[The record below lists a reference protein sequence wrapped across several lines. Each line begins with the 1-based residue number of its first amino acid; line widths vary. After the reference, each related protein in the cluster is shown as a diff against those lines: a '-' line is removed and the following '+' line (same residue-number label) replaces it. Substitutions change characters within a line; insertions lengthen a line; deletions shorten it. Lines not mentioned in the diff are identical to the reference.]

1 MKNNLTMNRT
11 KKIVTRITKTLF
23 IAVFCIAAA
32 LTISAGSKNF
42 EVAKNLD
49 IFSTLFRELVVH
61 YVDDVNV
68 SEMMKS
74 GIDGM
79 LSVLDPYT
87 TFIPESEIEDVRLM
101 TTGQYGGI
109 GAVIRPRGDH
119 IMIVEPYKGFPAY
132 KAGLLPGDL
141 ILDINGMSTRS
152 RDENEIRT
160 LLQGQ
165 PGTSISLTIE
175 RDGEELLKKIDREVI
190 RVDNIPYY
198 GMLDENTGY
207 IKLTGFTQRAGREVR
222 NAFLDLKENHDLEHI
237 VLDLRDNGGG
247 LLHEAVNI
255 ANLFIEKD
263 KLVVSTKGR
272 LPERSTT
279 HRTLNDPIDLEIPLV
294 VLVNR
299 RSASA
304 SEIVAGAIQDFDRG
318 VVIGNRTFGKGLV
331 QNVVSLSYNT
341 RLKVTVAEYFIPSG
355 RSIQAINYAE
365 RREDGSV
372 AEIPDSLKMS
382 HETMGGRKVYDG
394 GGIEPDIQVPQITH
408 GAAVRA
414 LMQQHMVFDFA
425 TRFQRMHDSIPAPE
439 QFNITGELYDD
450 FLAFIEERDFSY
462 DTRCEQLLRNLRE
475 AAADEAYYGVLEES
489 FETLQNLIR
498 EAKEQDFITYRDEIE
513 ELLREEIVAR
523 YHYQRGRV
531 IVSLGSD
538 PEVGKALKVLADG
551 QSYRNILAGI
561 E

>member
-1 MKNNLTMNRT
+1 MNRT

>member
-1 MKNNLTMNRT
+1 MNRT

-222 NAFLDLKENHDLEHI
+222 NAFLDLKENHDMEHI

-394 GGIEPDIQVPQITH
+394 GGIEPDIQVPQITY

-439 QFNITGELYDD
+439 QFNITGELYED
-450 FLAFIEERDFSY
+450 FLAFIEEQDFSY

-489 FETLQNLIR
+489 FETLQNLIQ
-498 EAKEQDFITYRDEIE
+498 EGKEQDFITYRDEIE

-538 PEVGKALKVLADG
+538 PEVEKALKVLADG